1 MCCAVPELQETE
13 SMKKIHAVM
22 LTFFAVAQVEA
33 VKIDRVFDR
42 EVAVREVNYDKSSRE
57 GQSLVIRSM

>member
-1 MCCAVPELQETE
+1 MRRIYAAALTAVV
-13 SMKKIHAVM
+13 AV
-22 LTFFAVAQVEA
+22 QVEA
-33 VKIDRVFDR
+33 VKIERVFDR